1 MQLIFNIIATL
12 LFFFFGVIWSKKT
25 FLDVIMKL
33 ICIILSF
40 VGMVLIFHNMGYVIK
55 N

>member
-25 FLDVIMKL
+25 PLDLFMKI

-40 VGMVLIFHNMGYVIK
+40 VGMILIFENLGYIIK
-55 N
+55 K